1 MITLKAFLIIY
12 FLGGIT
18 LVPLGVGIALFL
30 VWLFHHHL
38 PPLFHNSDTKREESQ
53 PLLDTKDAK
62 DEVLEKS
69 KMDGRQYR
77 QGWIR
82 IRTEFQPDDASG
94 SIMSGIQS
102 YVSGKSTQKKRKE
115 KYYALLKF
123 GTLFLFDGENDS
135 ECKLLIPIHSYQA
148 SLYPEKM
155 LDHEVYA
162 RPNAIK
168 LTRIGSKDPEKVT
181 LASAPLPDYKKS
193 TTNEE
198 DFAAG
203 DVFYI
208 FCDRPIDKED
218 WYFAFLDA
226 SSTMPEDPTLP
237 NIEYVDNTRF
247 DQIALNQLIKTLQ
260 EDSSHRHA
268 QWLNA
273 ILGRIFLSIYK
284 TERINEL
291 IYHKVSK
298 KARKV
303 KRPGFIGEISVQNVK
318 PGNSLPYI
326 TRPKLLSMSQTGEL
340 QAQANIH
347 YAGSFRLEIATD
359 ITWSYSSMMKPIKV
373 HVVLSVMLK
382 KLTGKVLVKIKAPPT
397 NRIWIGFY
405 EAPQMEWKIE
415 PIVSDKP
422 IKLTMVTNAIESKI
436 REFMIENMVL
446 PNMDDFPFFETD
458 GLGGIFG
465 EKQERTK
472 VTKKQQS
479 EEAQE
484 VSQNVEK
491 IAQDL
496 HAESF
501 TTSSTPSTELTDDNS
516 IIYPDNQSTISNRLS
531 TGYDDLGGPFDH
543 RSLPPRSATDKDLL
557 QTKEL
562 PKNLMNDRKASRS
575 APNLFGTMSFS
586 QDLPSIS
593 SETAT
598 IHSFE
603 STESQDTL
611 DSNQEVD
618 TPKRW
623 SSTLSKLKKHII
635 KDNSGDSD
643 QGDLS
648 GSEKSDDKSSRRL
661 SDNGSQDGQ
670 EKSRSRSSTVSNSE
684 GRNRGSFISRM
695 NGYLEQKLN
704 DDSDTNTVTSASTS
718 DTGKRTALRA
728 MAGNLIIK
736 GKENLQDFRER
747 HTDNKS
753 VHLIEKLSSKGRLR
767 SNSASS
773 QRRSSVSSS
782 EIPPPSTTS
791 TAQRDRSATFSVS
804 SPSDTQPISA
814 SRSPAIEDPLLMDH
828 QAQILV
834 PTATSPAQQYK
845 QRASEALGRRD
856 REFEKKIPDVTVEQA
871 SESSRES
878 NKTPTLTSITKGVN
892 PDTRSVTQP
901 SIDLAEQPEV
911 KLPVQSSEQS
921 DAVSEPAQSKLEHA
935 PTAPTPS
942 TKLRP
947 VPPPPVPPRASTY
960 DELWDSQSPKRT
972 NTASNATTEQI
983 AAVAQSK
990 PKRPPPPVPPRL
1002 GEQHA
1007 KTEKPA
1013 LPPREPKDLWNN
1025 QENSQPRHGPNTTEL
1040 GDTH

>member
-18 LVPLGVGIALFL
+18 LIPLGVGIALFL
-30 VWLFHHHL
+30 IWLFHHHL
-38 PPLFHNSDTKREESQ
+38 PPLFHNSDTRKEESR
-53 PLLDTKDAK
+53 PLLDAK
-62 DEVLEKS
+62 DEVLEHAQA
-69 KMDGRQYR
+69 DGRQYR
-77 QGWIR
+77 RGWIR
-82 IRTEFQPDDASG
+82 IRTEFQPDDASA

-135 ECKLLIPIHSYQA
+135 ECKLLIPIHNYQA
-148 SLYPEKM
+148 SLYPEKL

-168 LTRIGSKDPEKVT
+168 LTRIGPKDPEKVT
-181 LASAPLPDYKKS
+181 LASAPVADQKKS
-193 TTNEE
+193 TANEE

-218 WYFAFLDA
+218 WYFAFLEA
-226 SSTMPEDPTLP
+226 NSSMPEDPTLP
-237 NIEYVDNTRF
+237 NIEYVDSTRF

-273 ILGRIFLSIYK
+273 ILGRLFLSIYK

-326 TRPKLLSMSQTGEL
+326 TRPKLLSMSQSGEL

-373 HVVLSVMLK
+373 HVVLSVILK

-405 EAPQMEWKIE
+405 EAPHMEWKIE

-465 EKQERTK
+465 EKEERTK
-472 VTKKQQS
+472 ATKKQQV

-496 HAESF
+496 QAESF

-516 IIYPDNQSTISNRLS
+516 IIYPDNQSSISNRSS

-557 QTKEL
+557 QPRDL
-562 PKNLMNDRKASRS
+562 SKNLMNDRKASRS
-575 APNLFGTMSFS
+575 APNLFGTMSLS
-586 QDLPSIS
+586 HDLPALS
-593 SETAT
+593 SETGT

-603 STESQDTL
+603 STESQETL

-648 GSEKSDDKSSRRL
+648 GSEKSDKSNRRL

-670 EKSRSRSSTVSNSE
+670 EKSRSRSSTLSNSE
-684 GRNRGSFISRM
+684 GRNRSSFISRM

-704 DDSDTNTVTSASTS
+704 DDNDTNTVTTASTNEV
-718 DTGKRTALRA
+718 GKRAALRA

-736 GKENLQDFRER
+736 GKENLQEFRER
-747 HTDNKS
+747 HPDNKS
-753 VHLIEKLSSKGRLR
+753 IQLIEKLSSKDKLR
-767 SNSASS
+767 SNSVSS
-773 QRRSSVSSS
+773 QDRSSVSSL
-782 EIPPPSTTS
+782 EIPPLSNTS

-804 SPSDTQPISA
+804 SSADTQPISTSKSTA
-814 SRSPAIEDPLLMDH
+814 NDAPLIEFQEEDLE
-828 QAQILV
+828 
-834 PTATSPAQQYK
+834 PTAASPAQKYK

-856 REFEKKIPDVTVEQA
+856 REFQEVVPIVVA
-871 SESSRES
+871 SDQTSDASRES
-878 NKTPTLTSITKGVN
+878 NTTPTLS
-892 PDTRSVTQP
+892 SVTK
-901 SIDLAEQPEV
+901 SAKTDIVVQPEV
-911 KLPVQSSEQS
+911 KHTARSNGQS
-921 DAVSEPAQSKLEHA
+921 DAVSEPNKSKLEHA

-942 TKLRP
+942 TKSRP
-947 VPPPPVPPRASTY
+947 VPPPPVPPRAPTY
-960 DELWDSQSPKRT
+960 DEVLDSPKRT
-972 NTASNATTEQI
+972 NPASNATTEQ
-983 AAVAQSK
+983 APAVLQSK
-990 PKRPPPPVPPRL
+990 PKRPPPPVPPRIV
-1002 GEQHA
+1002 EQHA
-1007 KTEKPA
+1007 KIEKPA
-1013 LPPREPKDLWNN
+1013 LPPRELPNGTQNN
-1025 QENSQPRHGPNTTEL
+1025 
-1040 GDTH
+1040 